1 MDGGNR
7 YKASIPA
14 EMSDLL
20 FGIDV
25 GGSGI
30 KGAIVDAA
38 LGDLTTDRY
47 RIKTPQPATPEAV
60 AATIARIVEHFEWEG
75 PVGAALPSVVR
86 RGIVAT
92 AANIDKGWI
101 GTDADQLLEEA
112 TGNPVRV
119 LNDADAA
126 GIAEM
131 IYGAGA
137 DEPGVVVLLTF
148 GTGIG
153 SAIFHDG
160 ILVPNSELGH
170 LEFRGMV
177 AEHYAAARL
186 VERDDMELDPWAI
199 RVGEYLNH
207 LERILTPDLFIF
219 GGGISKRFDDFS
231 GHLQVDTPV
240 KVAQL
245 RNNAGIVGAAL
256 ASRGLTP
263 AERTDSEE
271 QP

>member
-1 MDGGNR
+1 M
-7 YKASIPA
+7 K
-14 EMSDLL
+14 DLL

-30 KGAIVDAA
+30 KGAMVDPVV
-38 LGDLTTDRY
+38 GDLTTERY
-47 RIKTPQPATPEAV
+47 RIKTPQPATPGAV
-60 AATIARIVEHFEWEG
+60 ADTIAMIVDHFGWEG
-75 PVGAALPSVVR
+75 PIGAAIPAVVR
-86 RGIVAT
+86 RGIVST

-101 GTDADQLLEEA
+101 GTDADHLIEEA
-112 TGNPVRV
+112 TGSPVRV

-137 DEPGVVVLLTF
+137 GEEGVVILLTF

-160 ILVPNSELGH
+160 ILVPNTELGH
-170 LEFRGMV
+170 VEFKGMV

-186 VERDDMELDPWAI
+186 VERDDMELNPWAR
-199 RVGEYLNH
+199 RVSEYLHH

-219 GGGISKRFDDFS
+219 GGGISKRFDEFS
-231 GHLQVDTPV
+231 RFFEIETPV

-263 AERTDSEE
+263 AERPTDEE

>member
-1 MDGGNR
+1 
-7 YKASIPA
+7 
-14 EMSDLL
+14 MSDLL

-30 KGAIVDAA
+30 KGAVVDGAI
-38 LGDLTTDRY
+38 GDLAADRY
-47 RIKTPQPATPEAV
+47 RIKTPQPATPDAV
-60 AATIARIVEHFEWEG
+60 AETIAKIVEHFDWQG
-75 PVGAALPSVVR
+75 PIGAALPSVVR
-86 RGIVAT
+86 HGVVST
-92 AANIDKGWI
+92 AANIDEGWI
-101 GTDADQLLEEA
+101 GTDADGLLEMA
-112 TGNPVRV
+112 TGCPVRV

-137 DEPGVVVLLTF
+137 DEPGVVILLTF

-170 LEFRGMV
+170 LEFKEMV

-186 VERDDMELDPWAI
+186 VERDEMELEPWAI

-219 GGGISKRFDDFS
+219 GGGISKRFDEFS
-231 GHLQVDTPV
+231 NHFEVDTPV

-263 AERTDSEE
+263 AERTDNEE

>member
-1 MDGGNR
+1 
-7 YKASIPA
+7 
-14 EMSDLL
+14 MSNLL

-30 KGAIVDAA
+30 KGAIVDADI
-38 LGDLTTDRY
+38 GDLTTDRY
-47 RIKTPQPATPEAV
+47 RIKTPQPATPDAV
-60 AATIARIVEHFEWEG
+60 ATTIGEIVKHFEWEG
-75 PVGAALPSVVR
+75 PIGAAIPSVVR
-86 RGIVAT
+86 RGIVST

-101 GTDADQLLEEA
+101 GTDADHLLEEV
-112 TGNPVRV
+112 TGSPVRV

-131 IYGAGA
+131 IYGVGAG
-137 DEPGVVVLLTF
+137 EEGVVILLTF

-153 SAIFHDG
+153 SALFHDG
-160 ILVPNSELGH
+160 ILVPNTELGH
-170 LEFRGMV
+170 LEFNGMV

-186 VERDDMELDPWAI
+186 VERDEMELAPWAI
-199 RVGEYLNH
+199 RVGEYLHH

-219 GGGISKRFDDFS
+219 GGGISKRFDEFS
-231 GHLQVDTPV
+231 HHFELTTPV
-240 KVAQL
+240 KVAEL

-263 AERTDSEE
+263 AERSTDEE
-271 QP
+271 HV

>member
-1 MDGGNR
+1 
-7 YKASIPA
+7 
-14 EMSDLL
+14 MSDLL

-30 KGAIVDAA
+30 KGAIVDASIGN
-38 LGDLTTDRY
+38 LSSDRY

-60 AATIARIVEHFEWEG
+60 ADTISKIVKHFEWEG
-75 PVGAALPSVVR
+75 PIGAALPGVVR
-86 RGIVAT
+86 RGIVST

-101 GTDADQLLEEA
+101 GTDADHLLEEA
-112 TGNPVRV
+112 TGSPVRV

-137 DEPGVVVLLTF
+137 GAEGVVILLTF

-153 SAIFHDG
+153 SAMFHDG
-160 ILVPNSELGH
+160 ILIPNSELGH
-170 LEFRGMV
+170 LEFKGMV
-177 AEHYAAARL
+177 AEHFAAARL
-186 VERDDMELDPWAI
+186 VEREDMELEPWAI
-199 RVGEYLNH
+199 RVGEYLHH

-219 GGGISKRFDDFS
+219 GGGISKRYDDFS
-231 GHLQVDTPV
+231 HHFELRTPV
-240 KVAQL
+240 RVAQL

-256 ASRGLTP
+256 ASRGITP
-263 AERTDSEE
+263 AERSIDEE
-271 QP
+271 RS

>member
-1 MDGGNR
+1 MT
-7 YKASIPA
+7 SQ
-14 EMSDLL
+14 LL
-20 FGIDV
+20 FGVDV

-30 KGAIVDAA
+30 KGAVVDAA
-38 LGDLTTDRY
+38 LGDLTSDRH
-47 RIKTPQPATPEAV
+47 RIKTPQPATPAAV
-60 AATIARIVEHFEWEG
+60 AEIVVEVVRHFDWSG
-75 PVGAALPSVVR
+75 PIGVALPGVVR
-86 RGIVAT
+86 RGIVST

-101 GTDADQLLEEA
+101 GTDADHLLEEA
-112 TGNPVRV
+112 TGQPVRV

-131 IYGAGA
+131 IYGVGA
-137 DEPGVVVLLTF
+137 DEEGVVVLLTF

-170 LEFRGMV
+170 LEFRGML

-186 VERDDMELDPWAI
+186 VERDEMELEPWAE

-207 LERILTPDLFIF
+207 LERVLTPDLFIF
-219 GGGISKRFDDFS
+219 GGGISKRFDEFS
-231 GHLQVDTPV
+231 EHFELATPV
-240 KVAQL
+240 KVAEL

-256 ASRGLTP
+256 ASRGLTS
-263 AERTDSEE
+263 AERPNEE
-271 QP
+271 DG

>member
-1 MDGGNR
+1 
-7 YKASIPA
+7 
-14 EMSDLL
+14 MSDVL

-30 KGAIVDAA
+30 KGAIVDVSV
-38 LGDLTTDRY
+38 GDLATDRH
-47 RIKTPQPATPEAV
+47 RIKTPQPATPSAV
-60 AATIARIVEHFEWEG
+60 AQTVGEIVGHFQWEG
-75 PVGAALPSVVR
+75 PIGVALPGVVR
-86 RGIVAT
+86 RGIVST

-101 GTDADQLLEEA
+101 GIDADHLLEEA
-112 TGNPVRV
+112 TGSPVRV

-137 DEPGVVVLLTF
+137 GEDGVVILLTF

-153 SAIFHDG
+153 SAVFHDG
-160 ILVPNSELGH
+160 ILVPNTELGH
-170 LEFRGMV
+170 LEFKGML

-186 VERDDMELDPWAI
+186 VERDEMELEPWAI

-207 LERILTPDLFIF
+207 LERILTPDLMIF
-219 GGGISKRFDDFS
+219 GGGISKRFDEFS
-231 GHLQVDTPV
+231 GHFDLSTPV
-240 KVAQL
+240 KVAEL

-263 AERTDSEE
+263 AERSTDEE
-271 QP
+271 NP